1 MSIANTELPLLQ
13 FVLERTGAG
22 KITRKKTAA
31 SHHTPSC
38 AYSVSNRQALSLLE
52 QLHPFRRSHKRE
64 RARLVLS
71 QYTAVT
77 PRNGKYTS
85 AIEQRRETFE
95 REFFAIT
102 SALPRRTGLQASQKA
117 IM

>member
-1 MSIANTELPLLQ
+1 LLQ
-13 FVLERTGAG
+13 FVLERVGAG

-31 SHHTPSC
+31 AHHTPSC

-52 QLHPFRRSHKRE
+52 QLYPFLQSHKRE

-77 PRNGKYTS
+77 PRNGKY
-85 AIEQRRETFE
+85 APPVEQRREVFE

-102 SALPRRTGLQASQKA
+102 SRVTEAGLPAGDPACGYESREEAPL
-117 IM
+117 